1 MAKKTDKRV
10 IAAYRKNSTLP
21 GETPPEPKDQS
32 TPYFNSRMDG
42 LGIEYPNLYSFE
54 VYRKNSTNTFYQP
67 YFTASSKDDVIINYP
82 ALHGQQETYKDG
94 EQDQPFYRM
103 RFNPERQKD
112 AKYIQPANSGVHIF
126 FPLQMLE
133 KFAEGEK
140 IETLYLVEG
149 EFKAVAGAMHGMDVI
164 GLGGKDLFSDG
175 ENDLHNDI
183 LQIINKCEVE
193 NLVLLF
199 DGDLYEMN
207 WNKEEEPFKNLAK
220 RPNSF
225 FKSIMRFRELA
236 KGRVKD
242 AYLMHVSER
251 FINEAKG
258 LDDLFEIR
266 KGSEK
271 EIVTHALKLTGSK
284 AYFGAINLSASTP
297 HAIKTFFGLALN
309 KGLPA
314 TFYAR
319 HADEIG
325 HEEFNFN
332 GFRYK
337 FVDDEGLQMVKHAES
352 SKFIRVACDYF
363 KLIVVPNTN
372 KEGTFNLKRV
382 PWKKGEISEDF
393 VKKGHKNFFDQIER
407 YDAFCNVPDNT
418 ENYQP
423 VIKDCFNL
431 YSKLEHLVE
440 PGEWPVIK
448 KYLLHVFGEAKL
460 SSGHTNYDLALDYLT
475 LLYRNPRQKL
485 PIVALVNKKK
495 NTGKSTFLWLLKEM
509 FQGNCT
515 FIGNEE
521 LKDHLNDDWADKLI
535 IGIDEGFID
544 KKSVLE
550 RLKSMSTSPT
560 IKLRGMYAGRQEIDF
575 FGKFV
580 LTSNDEDNF
589 APIDNDEIRFWVNK
603 VPVLTEDDPDLLQ
616 KMVAEIPAFLD
627 FLSHRE
633 ILHEKKNRMW
643 FSPELLENEALQN
656 VKQAKGSWIAGELHE
671 TMKELFFEYHY
682 HTLAYTIS
690 ELVDILNKASSSI
703 KFRKADVTQYL
714 KERLRLTSKL
724 GRYQFPVKPSSG
736 APDND
741 PYTPKFHDKHGRC
754 YVFNVEDF
762 LSLDELNTEFSEF
775 FKPEEIKQHRLTE
788 VAAFAGLDDEIM

>member
-10 IAAYRKNSTLP
+10 QAAYIKNSTLP
-21 GETPPEPKDQS
+21 NQPEPQPKDES
-32 TPYFNSRMDG
+32 TPYFNGRMEA
-42 LGIEYPNLYSFE
+42 LGITEPKLYSFE
-54 VYRKNSTNTFYQP
+54 VYRKNSTGTFYQP
-67 YFTASSKDDVIINYP
+67 YFDASGKDDVFIHYP

-94 EQDQPFYRM
+94 DQEHPFYRM
-103 RFNPERQKD
+103 RFNPERQKEV
-112 AKYIQPANSGVHIF
+112 KYIQPANSGVHIF
-126 FPLQMLE
+126 FPLAILE
-133 KFAEGEK
+133 KFANAEK
-140 IETLYLVEG
+140 IETLFLVEG
-149 EFKAVAGAMHGMDVI
+149 EFKAVAGSINGMDII

-175 ENDLHNDI
+175 ENQLHADI

-193 NLVLLF
+193 NLVLLY
-199 DGDLYEMN
+199 DGDLYELN
-207 WNKEEEPFKNLAK
+207 WNKEVEPFKNLAK

-225 FKSIMRFRELA
+225 FKSVMRFRELA

-258 LDDLFEIR
+258 LDDLFEAR
-266 KGSEK
+266 RGSEN
-271 EIVTHALKLTGSK
+271 EIVKHALKLTGSK

-297 HAIKTFFGLALN
+297 HAVKMFFGLSLN
-309 KGLPA
+309 KGVPA

-325 HEEFNFN
+325 HDEFNFN

-372 KEGTFNLKRV
+372 KEGAFNVKRV
-382 PWKKGEISEDF
+382 PWKVGEITRDF
-393 VKKGHKNFFDQIER
+393 VQKGHKNFFDQIER

-423 VIKDCFNL
+423 VIKDCYNL

-448 KYLLHVFGEAKL
+448 KYLLHVFGDVKL
-460 SSGHTNYDLALDYLT
+460 SSGHTNFDLALDYLT
-475 LLYRNPRQKL
+475 LLYRKPRQKL
-485 PIVALVNKKK
+485 PIVALVNRRK
-495 NTGKSTFLWLLKEM
+495 NTGKSTFLWLLKEI
-509 FQGNCT
+509 FQANCT

-560 IKLRGMYAGRQEIDF
+560 IKMRGMYAGRQEIDF

-603 VPVLTEDDPDLLQ
+603 VPVLTEDDPNLLE

-643 FSPELLENEALQN
+643 FAPELLENEALKN
-656 VKQAKGSWIAGELHE
+656 VKQASGSWFEQELKE
-671 TMKELFFEYHY
+671 TLKELFFEYHY
-682 HTLAYTIS
+682 HTLAYTIG
-690 ELVDILNKASSSI
+690 ELMDILNNAKSSI
-703 KFRKADVTQYL
+703 KFRKADVTKQL
-714 KERLRLTSKL
+714 KDRMGLTSKL
-724 GRYQFPVKPSSG
+724 GRYQFPVKPGSN
-736 APDND
+736 DND
-741 PYTPKFHDKHGRC
+741 PYAPKFHDKHGRC

-762 LSLDELNTEFSEF
+762 LTLEELTTEFSEF
-775 FKPEEIKQHRLTE
+775 FKPEEIKQHRALE
-788 VAAFAGLDDEIM
+788 IAAHANLDDEVM